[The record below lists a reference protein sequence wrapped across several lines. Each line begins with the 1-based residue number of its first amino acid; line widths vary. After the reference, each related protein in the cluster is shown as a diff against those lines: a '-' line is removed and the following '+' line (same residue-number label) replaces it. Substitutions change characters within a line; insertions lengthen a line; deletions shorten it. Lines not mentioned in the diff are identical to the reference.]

1 MHVCVVGSIT
11 ASEGRNFFRA
21 TGVEGALELWPVL
34 HDAHQQIEFAY
45 LLIWLKVCKVFII
58 LWCQFIV

>member
-1 MHVCVVGSIT
+1 M
-11 ASEGRNFFRA
+11 ASEGGNYFKA

-34 HDAHQQIEFAY
+34 HDAHQQIQFAY
-45 LLIWLKVCKVFII
+45 LLIWLKVCKVFGI